1 METIRFQDVTLTKEV
16 GKAISDMGFEEMTP
30 IQAMTI
36 PPILEGKD
44 IVGQAQTGTGKTIAF
59 AIPIIEA
66 VKQRSKRTHAIILCP
81 TEGTRHPGVGGDQT
95 GLPNTEKIYACS
107 RYTAASRS
115 TGNCACLRK
124 API

>member
-16 GKAISDMGFEEMTP
+16 EKAIADMGFEEMTP

-36 PPILEGKD
+36 PPILDGRD
-44 IVGQAQTGTGKTIAF
+44 VVGQAQTGTGKTIAF

-66 VKQRSKRTHAIILCP
+66 VKQRSKRTHAIVLCP
-81 TEGTRHPGVGGDQT
+81 TREWPSRCRRRSNGS
-95 GLPNTEKIYACS
+95 PNIERIYVCS
-107 RYTAASRS
+107 RYTEASLS
-115 TGNCACLRK
+115 TGSFACSRK